1 MLYPLKFKAQYQE
14 KIWGGQKIKTILH
27 KNFSPLSNCGE
38 SWEISGM
45 PDNSSEISNGFLAG
59 NTLNEI
65 VEVYMGDL
73 VGEKVFDMFGNE
85 FPLLIKFIDAKDD
98 LSIQVHPDDDYA
110 RKHHLASG
118 KTEMWYIIETEK
130 NTKVNVGFKEQ
141 LNLTDLEK
149 HIQNNTLENVLNFIP
164 IQKGDAFYI
173 PAGQVHAICKGTLL
187 AEIQQ
192 CADTTFRLYDY
203 NRKDQSGQLRPLHI
217 KEALEAIKFDQNTNA
232 PIDYHSHKNTSTQI
246 VRSPYFAVNTID
258 FDHCVEKVYAE
269 MDSFVIYICLEG
281 KATIGYED
289 DYEEKQ
295 ESIFQGECV
304 LIPALLDNILLN
316 PQPQCKLLEVY
327 IP

>member
-1 MLYPLKFKAQYQE
+1 MLYPLKFKAQYHE
-14 KIWGGQKIKTILH
+14 KIWGGNKINTILH
-27 KNFSPLSNCGE
+27 KNYSPLSNCGE

-45 PDNSSEISNGFLAG
+45 QNYSSEIVNGFLAG

-85 FPLLIKFIDAKDD
+85 FPLLIKFIDAKDN

-110 RKHHLASG
+110 GKHHLASG
-118 KTEMWYIIETEK
+118 KTEMWYIIDTEK
-130 NTKVNVGFKEQ
+130 NTKINVGFKEQ
-141 LNLTDLEK
+141 LTLSELEK
-149 HIQNNTLENVLNFIP
+149 HIQNNTLEDILNFIP

-217 KEALEAIKFDQNTNA
+217 KEALEAIKFDQNTSA
-232 PIDYHSHKNTSTQI
+232 PIDYHCHKNTSTPI
-246 VRSPYFAVNTID
+246 IRSPYFAVNTID

-295 ESIFQGECV
+295 ESISQGECI
-304 LIPALLDNILLN
+304 LIPALLDNILLT